1 MLQRIDNMPR
11 SVSHTGRLAAIVGSE
26 DLHLEDDGAIAI
38 APENVEQ
45 VSAILRCANEN
56 GFSITPY
63 GAGTKQKWG
72 NPVSPALVLHTRRLN
87 TLREHTWQDMTATVE
102 AGCSWSS
109 MQSALAH
116 HGQFVA
122 LDPLW
127 GDRATVGG
135 IVATNDSGPLRLKY
149 GSLRD
154 LIIGMTIVLADG
166 TIARTGGKVVK
177 NVAGYD
183 LHKLMT
189 GAFGT
194 LGIITEVTFRL
205 HAVPRHTRN
214 FTVTSS
220 TAGPLGSL
228 LLKLI
233 DSHLGCQSIQL
244 RGSGSRESGLRA
256 SGNQPGGRFALDIRL
271 CALPE
276 VLDAQTAPLAAL
288 VQSFALT
295 VNDAG
300 AEAWNAWQDQAGDA
314 EALTIKASML
324 PSEIAHFAEIVV
336 GLGASSV
343 TQATGIMLASF
354 PAAAA
359 PRLPELRREFEAAG
373 GSLTV
378 LGQPTGADLDLWGTP
393 PDTLVLMREIK
404 RRFDPNGILNPGR
417 FLGGV

>member
-1 MLQRIDNMPR
+1 MPR
-11 SVSHTGRLAAIVGSE
+11 SVFHTVTDRLAAIVGSE
-26 DLHLEDDGAIAI
+26 DLHLEDDGAIAV
-38 APENVEQ
+38 APENAEQ
-45 VSAILRCANEN
+45 VSAILRCADEN
-56 GFSITPY
+56 SLSITPY
-63 GAGTKQKWG
+63 GAGTKQGWG
-72 NPVSPALVLHTRRLN
+72 NPVSPALILHTRRLN
-87 TLREHTWQDMTATVE
+87 ALRDHTWQDMTATVE

-109 MQSALAH
+109 MQSALAR

-127 GDRATVGG
+127 PDSATIGG
-135 IVATNDSGPLRLKY
+135 IVATNDSGTLRLKY

-205 HAVPRHTRN
+205 HSVPQHTRS

-244 RGSGSRESGLRA
+244 RGSGLRGSG
-256 SGNQPGGRFALDIRL
+256 SQPDGRFALDIRL

-276 VLDAQTAPLAAL
+276 VLDTQAAPLAAL
-288 VQSFALT
+288 AQSFALT
-295 VNDAG
+295 VDHAGTDA
-300 AEAWNAWQDQAGDA
+300 WHAWQNQAGHA
-314 EALTIKASML
+314 EVLTIKASML
-324 PSEIAHFAEIVV
+324 PSEIAHFAETVD
-336 GLGASSV
+336 GLGGSSV
-343 TQATGIMLASF
+343 TQATGIMLARF
-354 PAAAA
+354 PSTAV
-359 PRLPELRREFEAAG
+359 PHLTQLRLELEAAG

-378 LGQPTGADLDLWGTP
+378 LGRPAGTHLDLWGTP

-417 FLGGV
+417 FLGGI